1 MGFNI
6 TCIAIKSKNKTKI
19 LQGLRLKGSGKQPDS
34 VVPGSGEITG
44 GLLQNG
50 WYLILD
56 ATWKLLENQQLLE
69 ELSNEYEII
78 YGEVGEGWMG
88 SSAGRY
94 NKGKRSWQIS
104 YMLDKNPEDFE
115 ISGKPPKAFDEIKE
129 RLLSKS
135 PQYGNYH
142 FEVPVELFDHYVGF
156 RYYHYRDSIDE
167 DAFERLDF
175 KATFPKKAD
184 ETKYELTESQLADE
198 MKKLDQLKSSSRDEW
213 LHLLQKLDVAMI
225 FNNKNRDFVESHL
238 GNADQESSRP
248 EENEMDLEYYL
259 SNNFRARFVFN
270 DGRFEYLVIYQYL
283 DRDAWNARFR
293 KNSRRNK
300 QI

>member
-19 LQGLRLKGSGKQPDS
+19 LQGLRLKGSGKQPDN

-69 ELSNEYEII
+69 ELSNEYEIV

-94 NKGKRSWQIS
+94 SKGKRTWQIS

-156 RYYHYRDSIDE
+156 MYCRSMDPSDE
-167 DAFERLDF
+167 EAFESLDL
-175 KATFPKKAD
+175 KETFP
-184 ETKYELTESQLADE
+184 E
-198 MKKLDQLKSSSRDEW
+198 
-213 LHLLQKLDVAMI
+213 
-225 FNNKNRDFVESHL
+225 
-238 GNADQESSRP
+238 
-248 EENEMDLEYYL
+248 
-259 SNNFRARFVFN
+259 
-270 DGRFEYLVIYQYL
+270 
-283 DRDAWNARFR
+283 
-293 KNSRRNK
+293 
-300 QI
+300 